1 MRPKAM
7 VLLLVFGLTI
17 QAISLGAYAA
27 EEVVP
32 GRLPEPLSLQDVLSF
47 FDADHPSLVSARTRV
62 DLAVNRLER
71 ARSSYGWTAYADLQP
86 RLASKAARP
95 GHDFDDD
102 SRYGIVVRK
111 RLTDFG
117 RSDSRQTSAVAALD
131 SERQEYALERHLH
144 QVELMRRF
152 FAVILADRH
161 FQVADEKLAMD
172 FIRFKRARDRY
183 QRFAE
188 HTEVKVKELETIYT
202 ETLTTRTRRDLV
214 RKQTRHALAL
224 AMGRPGELSRQL
236 LMPDLSAYDSRV
248 LPSYEELL
256 EAGLDSAPSI
266 KAARQR
272 IEAARAAVRAAQR
285 LTTPVLT
292 AELEARTY
300 AQELSSGRDDY
311 RATLKFKVPIIDG
324 RRLNQGEVS
333 DAQVRLERAEAEL
346 TSREY
351 ALRLNLLELLHG
363 LEINKLEHNAAT
375 VREDYRSIYQDK
387 SRTLYEL
394 EMKSDLGDAQA
405 KVAEA
410 IWMSIK
416 VGFEKVVLWAE
427 LDAILGRPL
436 LLAER
441 REGQ

>member
-1 MRPKAM
+1 
-7 VLLLVFGLTI
+7 
-17 QAISLGAYAA
+17 
-27 EEVVP
+27 
-32 GRLPEPLSLQDVLSF
+32 
-47 FDADHPSLVSARTRV
+47 
-62 DLAVNRLER
+62 
-71 ARSSYGWTAYADLQP
+71 
-86 RLASKAARP
+86 
-95 GHDFDDD
+95 
-102 SRYGIVVRK
+102 
-111 RLTDFG
+111 
-117 RSDSRQTSAVAALD
+117 
-131 SERQEYALERHLH
+131 
-144 QVELMRRF
+144 
-152 FAVILADRH
+152 
-161 FQVADEKLAMD
+161 
-172 FIRFKRARDRY
+172 
-183 QRFAE
+183 
-188 HTEVKVKELETIYT
+188 
-202 ETLTTRTRRDLV
+202 
-214 RKQTRHALAL
+214 
-224 AMGRPGELSRQL
+224 

-436 LLAER
+436 LLVER

>member
-1 MRPKAM
+1 MRPKAT
-7 VLLLVFGLTI
+7 VLLLFSLTI
-17 QAISLGAYAA
+17 QAISLAAYAA
-27 EEVVP
+27 EVVAP

-86 RLASKAARP
+86 RLASKAATP
-95 GHDFDDD
+95 GHDLDDD
-102 SRYGIVVRK
+102 SRYGIVVKK

-117 RSDSRQTSAVAALD
+117 RSDSRQASAVAALD
-131 SERQEYALERHLH
+131 SERLEYALERRLH

-161 FQVADEKLAMD
+161 FQAADEKLAMD

-183 QRFAE
+183 ERFAE

-202 ETLTTRTRRDLV
+202 ETLTIRTRRDLE

-248 LPSYEELL
+248 LPNYEELL
-256 EAGLDSAPSI
+256 ETGLDSAPSI

-272 IEAARAAVRAAQR
+272 IEAARAAVRAAER
-285 LTTPVLT
+285 LTTPVLI

-324 RRLNQGEVS
+324 TRVNQGEIS
-333 DAQVRLERAEAEL
+333 DAHVRLERAEAEL

-363 LEINKLEHNAAT
+363 LEINKLEHNAAI
-375 VREDYRSIYQDK
+375 VRQDYRSIYQDK

-410 IWMSIK
+410 IWMSLK
-416 VGFEKVVLWAE
+416 ADFGKVVLWAE
-427 LDAILGRPL
+427 LDALLGRPL
-436 LLAER
+436 LLAEQ
-441 REGQ
+441 RESQ